1 MINTIPGTLQPGALD
16 RRAGLGPN
24 RDLIGRPNG
33 RKLLSTPALILDL
46 DALEHNIGVMAAFGR
61 KSGIALRPHAK
72 THKSAHIG
80 ALQRQAGAVGLCCA
94 KLGEAEALAGEDA
107 GPLLI
112 TSPVVGPS
120 ALARLATL
128 CDRTDLSV
136 VVDSEENVLALGAAL
151 QGRRLTVLIDL
162 DPGLHRTGVPGAGA
176 AVELARAI
184 QDQENLRFGGLQFF
198 SGPTQH
204 IEDYRARSRDV
215 EDRTANLVAVAEA
228 LRSAGFPP
236 AVITGGG
243 TGTHEIDARL
253 GVMTEL
259 QVGSYVFMDDQ
270 YSTCA
275 LYPATASPF
284 RTSLT
289 IDTRVVSANWPGLV
303 TVDAGLKASTGSLL
317 PPRIL
322 SGAPEGAIYEYRG
335 DEHGAVILPEG
346 ARAPRLGDV
355 VSLGTPHCDPTVNLY
370 DFYHV
375 VRGDDLI
382 DIWPVTARGLSS

>member
-1 MINTIPGTLQPGALD
+1 MTTTILGTTPSSARD
-16 RRAGLGPN
+16 RREGLGPN
-24 RDLIGRPNG
+24 CDLIGRPNG
-33 RKLLSTPALILDL
+33 RRLLNTPALILDL
-46 DALEHNIGVMAAFGR
+46 DALNHNIGMMAAFGR

-80 ALQRQAGAVGLCCA
+80 ALQRKAGAVGLCCA
-94 KLGEAEALAGEDA
+94 KLGEAEALAHEDA

-120 ALARLATL
+120 ALARLAAL
-128 CDRTDLSV
+128 CDRAETSV
-136 VVDSEENVLALGAAL
+136 VVDNVENVHALAAAL
-151 QGRRLTVLIDL
+151 EGRSITVFIDL
-162 DPGLHRTGVPGAGA
+162 DPGLHRTGASGPAT
-176 AVELARAI
+176 AVELARTIHA
-184 QDQENLRFGGLQFF
+184 QKNLRFGGLQFF

-204 IEDYRARSRDV
+204 IEDYEARYRDV
-215 EDRTANLVAVAEA
+215 ERRTANLVAVAEA

-270 YSTCA
+270 YSACA
-275 LYPATASPF
+275 LYPATANPF

-289 IDTRVVSANWPGLV
+289 IDTRVISANWPGLV
-303 TVDAGLKASTGSLL
+303 TVDAGFKASTGSLL
-317 PPRIL
+317 PPRIV
-322 SGAPEGAIYEYRG
+322 SGAPESAVYEYRG
-335 DEHGAVILPEG
+335 DEHGAIILPEG
-346 ARAPRLGDV
+346 ARAPRLGEV
-355 VSLGTPHCDPTVNLY
+355 VGLKTPHCDPTVNLY

-375 VRGDDLI
+375 VRGDDLF
-382 DIWPVTARGLSS
+382 DIWPVTARGRSS